1 MPDRIK
7 AEQRLRA
14 NAARKASELALIG
27 RGDLPML
34 VETAHAAADK
44 AEPIIGRKDPLRPPF
59 SLSGAEAFQNW
70 AKQFSPEAIPT
81 WGSFLGVAFQP
92 GDKVE
97 ASNVGRDS
105 AIGALAVIISGVVKK
120 KRGVDV
126 LTAQL
131 ATVVFDVRPAIT
143 RKGVAYRR
151 DVFLAQRGLAQPP
164 TT

>member
-1 MPDRIK
+1 M
-7 AEQRLRA
+7 
-14 NAARKASELALIG
+14 
-27 RGDLPML
+27 
-34 VETAHAAADK
+34 
-44 AEPIIGRKDPLRPPF
+44 
-59 SLSGAEAFQNW
+59 
-70 AKQFSPEAIPT
+70 
-81 WGSFLGVAFQP
+81 AFQP
-92 GDKVE
+92 GDKAE
-97 ASNVGRDS
+97 ASNVGRDWRS
-105 AIGALAVIISGVVKK
+105 AHSPCPTTGVVKK